1 MLKIQIDVEAER
13 ERLTKEITR
22 IEAEISKARTKLSN
36 PSFVERAPENVVEQE
51 KDRLTAFNTKLDNLN
66 EQVRKLS

>member
-1 MLKIQIDVEAER
+1 M
-13 ERLTKEITR
+13 TKEITR
-22 IEAEISKARTKLSN
+22 IEAEISKARAKLSN
-36 PSFVERAPENVVEQE
+36 PSFVERAPGNVVEQE